1 MAYTCGLC
9 HRVYIW
15 SMEFGSFMVTSVLFL
30 EFSRRGILGVGWFVI
45 NSIVAVMSYA
55 IKPKKKKKKSFKKRE
70 LDISRCR

>member
-15 SMEFGSFMVTSVLFL
+15 SIEFGSFMVTSVLFL

-45 NSIVAVMSYA
+45 NSIVAVISFFFFFGQQ
-55 IKPKKKKKKSFKKRE
+55 KK
-70 LDISRCR
+70 LH